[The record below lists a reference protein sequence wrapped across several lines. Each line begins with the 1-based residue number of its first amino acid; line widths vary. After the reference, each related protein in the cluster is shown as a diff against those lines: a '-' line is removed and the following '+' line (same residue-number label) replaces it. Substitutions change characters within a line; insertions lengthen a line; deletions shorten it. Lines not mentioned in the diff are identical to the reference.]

1 MLDINDLWC
10 YYISVEKENKFM
22 TFTSLGM
29 TYLTRGVD
37 EKMKAEKEFRQF
49 VVKCLERYQNCDW
62 GDLDKGDKKLN
73 DSAVAN
79 GDDRVLAKYNYDD
92 ETSIY
97 IITEWDRSVT
107 TILFPD
113 EY

>member
-1 MLDINDLWC
+1 
-10 YYISVEKENKFM
+10 M

-37 EKMKAEKEFRQF
+37 EKMKVEEEFRKF

-62 GDLDKGDKKLN
+62 GDLCDEDKQMN
-73 DSAVAN
+73 DSAITN

-92 ETSIY
+92 EISIY

>member
-1 MLDINDLWC
+1 
-10 YYISVEKENKFM
+10 M

-37 EKMKAEKEFRQF
+37 EKMKEDINFTHF
-49 VVKCLERYQNCDW
+49 ISKCLERYKNCDW
-62 GDLDKGDKKLN
+62 GNLCKEDKELN
-73 DSAVAN
+73 DSAVIN
-79 GDDRVLAKYNYDD
+79 DNDRIVAKYKYDE

-97 IITEWDRSVT
+97 IITEYDRSAT